1 MDGHIRLKRDGRQR
15 RTIGDAHEDAA
26 RHRIAIEGDAE
37 LGERGTVGRCYLLCA
52 CRVAHRFFREFSRSV
67 FALVKIDIRPIG
79 KIVQRKRLRI
89 RHRVARGQGHARR
102 RLHELGVSNARCF
115 ERLVESRIRSGRL
128 EQNAQF
134 AHSLRNIIND
144 ALRRAVAQRIGVLIA
159 ARRKHGVRER
169 LHIEEVVLT

>member
-1 MDGHIRLKRDGRQR
+1 M
-15 RTIGDAHEDAA
+15 
-26 RHRIAIEGDAE
+26 
-37 LGERGTVGRCYLLCA
+37 
-52 CRVAHRFFREFSRSV
+52 
-67 FALVKIDIRPIG
+67 
-79 KIVQRKRLRI
+79 
-89 RHRVARGQGHARR
+89 ARGQGHARR

-115 ERLVESRIRSGRL
+115 ERLVESGIRSGRL

-144 ALRRAVAQRIGVLIA
+144 TLRRAVAQRIGVLIA